1 MRKHRQLPTARAS
14 ATERL
19 PVLGDLAFWLCLIA
33 ALGLVVV
40 ALARPVAVASM
51 LRTSGVDLVVLQDAS
66 ASMRVRDVQPDRWR
80 RSMRFLRT
88 FGESL
93 QWQDDRVALAIFATI
108 AAPQIRLTRDPN
120 TFFFFLDHLQDA
132 PPFRLE
138 DDTTW
143 DTNIERGIYWGLRLI
158 DKDAELSAGLK
169 PGPAGSPDNPTRGTG
184 NRSNMTSGAGL
195 EPGQRRRDNPKAF
208 VLVSDGQAWSG
219 EVAKSMAMVQERGI
233 PLYVVGVGTTV
244 GGVIP
249 EPNRDPT
256 RAIVSSVLDRS
267 SLAALATA
275 GGGRYFELDRESD
288 RDIANGIIE
297 ATRRRAERGEV
308 EESARELYWSA
319 LLMAAVLL
327 ALGVLFLRD
336 RSPSKS
342 LPPSSSSWC
351 SPAPRDKSQ
360 HRFHGLHGYKSQHRF
375 HGFHGLQEP
384 TPISRITRIWLI
396 KGECPNANSRPAPS
410 PAPSAKAAVQ
420 RSDADQIN
428 LCNP

>member
-1 MRKHRQLPTARAS
+1 M
-14 ATERL
+14 
-19 PVLGDLAFWLCLIA
+19 LGDLAFWLCLIG
-33 ALGLVVV
+33 ALSFAVI
-40 ALARPVAVASM
+40 ALARPVAVAAM
-51 LRTSGVDLVVLQDAS
+51 LRTSGVDLVILQDAS
-66 ASMRVRDVQPDRWR
+66 ASMRVRDVQQDRWR

-120 TFFFFLDHLQDA
+120 TFFFFIDHLQDA

-158 DKDAELSAGLK
+158 DKDAELSGSAGLK
-169 PGPAGSPDNPTRGTG
+169 PASAGGPDSATRGP
-184 NRSNMTSGAGL
+184 GL
-195 EPGQRRRDNPKAF
+195 QPGQRRRDNPKAF

-256 RAIVSSVLDRS
+256 RSVVSSVLDRS

-275 GGGRYFELDRESD
+275 GAGRYFELDRESD
-288 RDIANGIIE
+288 RDIANSIIE

-319 LLMAAVLL
+319 LLMAAALL

-336 RSPSKS
+336 RAS
-342 LPPSSSSWC
+342 L
-351 SPAPRDKSQ
+351 A
-360 HRFHGLHGYKSQHRF
+360 
-375 HGFHGLQEP
+375 LQ
-384 TPISRITRIWLI
+384 IV
-396 KGECPNANSRPAPS
+396 AA
-410 PAPSAKAAVQ
+410 AAVLLVLA
-420 RSDADQIN
+420 RAA
-428 LCNP
+428 

>member
-1 MRKHRQLPTARAS
+1 MFTSIDLANLRFAAPAFLPLLAVPALLLLVWAWQAWRRRRDVLQMRQHRQLPTARAS
-14 ATERL
+14 ATEKL
-19 PVLGDLAFWLCLIA
+19 PVLGDLAFWLCLIV
-33 ALGLVVV
+33 ALSLVVI

-51 LRTSGVDLVVLQDAS
+51 LRTSGVDLVILQDAS
-66 ASMRVRDVQPDRWR
+66 ASMRVRDVPQDRWR

-120 TFFFFLDHLQDA
+120 TFFFFLDHLEEA

-169 PGPAGSPDNPTRGTG
+169 PDSAGNVGTRSSAGPADNSGLRGG
-184 NRSNMTSGAGL
+184 PGSGAG
-195 EPGQRRRDNPKAF
+195 PGGVRLQPGRRNNPKAF
-208 VLVSDGQAWSG
+208 ILVSDGQAWSG

-244 GGVIP
+244 GGIIP

-275 GGGRYFELDRESD
+275 GGGRYFELDREGD
-288 RDIANGIIE
+288 RDIANAIIE

-319 LLMAAVLL
+319 LLMAAALL

-336 RSPSKS
+336 RAS
-342 LPPSSSSWC
+342 L
-351 SPAPRDKSQ
+351 A
-360 HRFHGLHGYKSQHRF
+360 
-375 HGFHGLQEP
+375 LQ
-384 TPISRITRIWLI
+384 I
-396 KGECPNANSRPAPS
+396 A
-410 PAPSAKAAVQ
+410 AAVVVLVVLA
-420 RSDADQIN
+420 RVA
-428 LCNP
+428 

>member
-1 MRKHRQLPTARAS
+1 MRRHRRLPTARAS

-33 ALGLVVV
+33 ALSLVII
-40 ALARPVAVASM
+40 ALARPVAVAAM
-51 LRTSGVDLVVLQDAS
+51 LRTSGVDLVILQDAS
-66 ASMRVRDVQPDRWR
+66 ASMRVRDVQQDRWR

-158 DKDAELSAGLK
+158 DKDAELAGR
-169 PGPAGSPDNPTRGTG
+169 AGRAGGLGQP
-184 NRSNMTSGAGL
+184 TSGAGL
-195 EPGQRRRDNPKAF
+195 QPGQPGSRNNPKAF

-219 EVAKSMAMVQERGI
+219 EIAKSMAMVQERGI

-256 RAIVSSVLDRS
+256 RAAVSSVLDRT

-288 RDIANGIIE
+288 RDIANTVIE
-297 ATRRRAERGEV
+297 ATRRRAERGKM
-308 EESARELYWSA
+308 EETARELYWSA
-319 LLMAAVLL
+319 LLLAAALL

-336 RSPSKS
+336 RAS
-342 LPPSSSSWC
+342 L
-351 SPAPRDKSQ
+351 A
-360 HRFHGLHGYKSQHRF
+360 
-375 HGFHGLQEP
+375 LQ
-384 TPISRITRIWLI
+384 I
-396 KGECPNANSRPAPS
+396 
-410 PAPSAKAAVQ
+410 AAALAVLVVLA
-420 RSDADQIN
+420 RVS
-428 LCNP
+428 

>member
-1 MRKHRQLPTARAS
+1 MFTSIDLANLRFAAPVFLPLLAIPGLLLVVWAWQAWRRRRDVLQMRTHRQLPTARAS

-19 PVLGDLAFWLCLIA
+19 PVLGDLAFWLCLIG
-33 ALGLVVV
+33 ALALVVI
-40 ALARPVAVASM
+40 ALARPVAVAAM
-51 LRTSGVDLVVLQDAS
+51 LRTSGVDLVILQDAS
-66 ASMRVRDVQPDRWR
+66 ASMRVRDVPQDRWR

-120 TFFFFLDHLQDA
+120 TFFFFLDHLEEA

-158 DKDAELSAGLK
+158 DKDAELAGGLK
-169 PGPAGSPDNPTRGTG
+169 PSPASASAGPGSSEARPPANLR
-184 NRSNMTSGAGL
+184 N
-195 EPGQRRRDNPKAF
+195 NPKAF
-208 VLVSDGQAWSG
+208 VLVSDGQSWSG

-256 RAIVSSVLDRS
+256 RAIVSSVLDRA

-297 ATRRRAERGEV
+297 ATRRRAERGEL
-308 EESARELYWSA
+308 EETARELYWSA

-336 RSPSKS
+336 RAS
-342 LPPSSSSWC
+342 L
-351 SPAPRDKSQ
+351 A
-360 HRFHGLHGYKSQHRF
+360 
-375 HGFHGLQEP
+375 LQ
-384 TPISRITRIWLI
+384 I
-396 KGECPNANSRPAPS
+396 A
-410 PAPSAKAAVQ
+410 AAVVVLVVLA
-420 RSDADQIN
+420 RVA
-428 LCNP
+428 

>member
-1 MRKHRQLPTARAS
+1 MSWIDLANLRFAAPAFLPLLAVPALLLSVWSWQAWRRRRDVLRMRKHRRLPTVRAS

-33 ALGLVVV
+33 ALSLAIV
-40 ALARPVAVASM
+40 ALARPVAVATM
-51 LRTSGVDLVVLQDAS
+51 LRTSGVDLVILQDAS
-66 ASMRVRDVQPDRWR
+66 ASMRVRDVAQDRWR
-80 RSMRFLRT
+80 RSMQFLRT

-93 QWQDDRVALAIFATI
+93 AWQDDRVALAIFATI

-143 DTNIERGIYWGLRLI
+143 DTNIERGIYWGLRLV
-158 DKDAELSAGLK
+158 DKDAELSGTAGLT
-169 PGPAGSPDNPTRGTG
+169 PGSARTTGTTGRPAGSSASLGD
-184 NRSNMTSGAGL
+184 SSAISGARL
-195 EPGQRRRDNPKAF
+195 QPSPQNNPKAF

-256 RAIVSSVLDRS
+256 RALVSSVLDRS

-288 RDIANGIIE
+288 RDIANAIIE
-297 ATRRRAERGEV
+297 ATRRRAQRGELD
-308 EESARELYWSA
+308 ESMRELYWSA
-319 LLMAAVLL
+319 LLMAAALL
-327 ALGVLFLRD
+327 AFGVVFLRD
-336 RSPSKS
+336 RAS
-342 LPPSSSSWC
+342 L
-351 SPAPRDKSQ
+351 A
-360 HRFHGLHGYKSQHRF
+360 
-375 HGFHGLQEP
+375 LQ
-384 TPISRITRIWLI
+384 I
-396 KGECPNANSRPAPS
+396 A
-410 PAPSAKAAVQ
+410 AAVVVLVVLA
-420 RSDADQIN
+420 RVA
-428 LCNP
+428 

>member
-1 MRKHRQLPTARAS
+1 MITSIDLANLRFAAPVFLPLLAVPALLLIVWAWQAWRRRRDVLQMRTHRQLPTARAS

-33 ALGLVVV
+33 ALALVVI

-51 LRTSGVDLVVLQDAS
+51 LRTSGVDVVILQDAS
-66 ASMRVRDVQPDRWR
+66 ASMRVRDVAQDRWR

-158 DKDAELSAGLK
+158 DKDAELAAGLK
-169 PGPAGSPDNPTRGTG
+169 PGPSGSAATAGSAGTAA
-184 NRSNMTSGAGL
+184 NTASSGARLQAGL
-195 EPGQRRRDNPKAF
+195 RNNPKAF

-297 ATRRRAERGEV
+297 ATRRRAERGEL
-308 EESARELYWSA
+308 EQSARELYWSA
-319 LLMAAVLL
+319 LLMAAILL

-336 RSPSKS
+336 RAS
-342 LPPSSSSWC
+342 L
-351 SPAPRDKSQ
+351 A
-360 HRFHGLHGYKSQHRF
+360 
-375 HGFHGLQEP
+375 LQIA
-384 TPISRITRIWLI
+384 TAVVVLI
-396 KGECPNANSRPAPS
+396 VLARVA
-410 PAPSAKAAVQ
+410 
-420 RSDADQIN
+420 
-428 LCNP
+428 